1 MRNQDYRPLP
11 IPRQTCRR
19 CPVNMP
25 PRHAT
30 MNTSV
35 WEHARFWL
43 HWISMMATS
52 LAGSSDVTGVAS
64 SSRCPKIWMLT
75 IRQPRS
81 EEHTSELQ
89 SLRHLVCRLLLEKK
103 SCGGIGAPGCA
114 PAGGAFGGGF
124 CATAGYRRKKATKA
138 AAQKEGQRLHDI
150 SLSFL
155 YNSGAR

>member
-64 SSRCPKIWMLT
+64 SSRCSKIWMLT
-75 IRQPRS
+75 IRQPAPFGSSSTIRS

-103 SCGGIGAPGCA
+103 KKHKNTHPKACTAVPGHSSTDTV
-114 PAGGAFGGGF
+114 P
-124 CATAGYRRKKATKA
+124 
-138 AAQKEGQRLHDI
+138 LP
-150 SLSFL
+150 
-155 YNSGAR
+155 